1 MSLTAKTCL
10 FEHNEKLLRTC
21 ADDGRFSSSR
31 LLSMAMT
38 VHKDR
43 FRRPQQAGAGVRLRP
58 VFDDFHLLRM
68 EGRYEYPRHQHT
80 NYEVILVECGPY
92 RCELNATELVLAR
105 GQVLVIK
112 PGDWHQD
119 HLRHGQRHYVLHFRI
134 LGAEAGKR
142 GIALFRAGV
151 AAHEQVCG
159 GDYSSEAWVL
169 DQLRREALAGGP
181 YAGAVQDSLLEALF
195 WRLLRGLN
203 PLAVSQELRQ
213 LPVLE
218 TRREEIAGVLA
229 SFIDRNPDVRELAA
243 ALHLSPRH
251 LTNRCREL
259 FGESPAR
266 LLLQLKM
273 RRADELLEHSAM
285 RVSEV
290 SDTLG
295 FVNPFHFSRVFRRFH
310 GIPPSLRPRPEV
322 ADPARSRGR

>member
-1 MSLTAKTCL
+1 MI
-10 FEHNEKLLRTC
+10 
-21 ADDGRFSSSR
+21 
-31 LLSMAMT
+31 MT

-43 FRRPQQAGAGVRLRP
+43 FRRPRQAEAGVRLRP

-68 EGRYEYPRHQHT
+68 EGCYEYPRHQHT
-80 NYEVILVECGPY
+80 NYEVILVERGPY
-92 RCELNATELVLAR
+92 RCELNETELALAR

-119 HLRHGQRHYVLHFRI
+119 HLRNGQRHYVLHFRI
-134 LGAEAGKR
+134 MGAEAGKR
-142 GIALFRAGV
+142 GIALFRSGV
-151 AAHEQVCG
+151 APREQVCC
-159 GDYSSEAWVL
+159 GDYSDEAWVL
-169 DQLRREALAGGP
+169 SQLRREALSASP

-213 LPVLE
+213 LPVQE
-218 TRREEIAGVLA
+218 ARREEIATVLT
-229 SFIDRNPDVRELAA
+229 SFVSRNPDVRELAV
-243 ALHLSPRH
+243 ALNMSPRH

-259 FGESPAR
+259 FGQSPAR

-273 RRADELLEHSAM
+273 RRADELLEYSAL

-295 FVNPFHFSRVFRRFH
+295 FVNPFHFSRVYRRFH
-310 GIPPSLRPRPEV
+310 GHAPSLRSQTHGNELARK
-322 ADPARSRGR
+322 RSR